1 MAEVAIGSTA
11 AREELTPA
19 ARKAI
24 AGAFFGLAV
33 DFYDI
38 YLPTVALTPAIIYF
52 QPKNLPASVVATLGF
67 IVFAVALIGRPLG
80 AFIFGHLGD
89 VIGRRRTTMIAV
101 AGFAIFTFLMA
112 LLPGYATWGYGAIAL
127 LIVLRLVGGIFMGGE
142 YTSANPLAMEA
153 CPKHLRGFVG
163 GLIQAAYPI
172 AYVAIALT
180 VTIMLGVVPAG
191 TVDSPYVQWG
201 WRIPFVI
208 GAVLGLAVLVFYAR
222 VEESRLW
229 ETQAQERVTAPLKDL
244 FTGQNVRNLAQVFL
258 MMSGPWFS
266 VQIVISATPGLLE
279 NYLKLPARGVI
290 NGLLVANIFLVAGYL
305 SAALLGQRFGRRL
318 MLIVSGVWTVV
329 LGTLFYYLMLANA
342 SSGGTLL
349 LTMVLYTIAL
359 CLAISPW
366 GIVTAYLNERFPTGV
381 RASGY
386 GIGYSL
392 AAIIPSFF
400 SFYLLGLARLMPY
413 VYTPLVL
420 IVLAGLLQ
428 IIGAWL
434 GPETR
439 HVDLAGAIPSGAR
452 GREPQPKTAPG
463 SVLGSMDSGG
473 KATEG

>member
-1 MAEVAIGSTA
+1 V
-11 AREELTPA
+11 PA
-19 ARKAI
+19 AA
-24 AGAFFGLAV
+24 
-33 DFYDI
+33 
-38 YLPTVALTPAIIYF
+38 
-52 QPKNLPASVVATLGF
+52 
-67 IVFAVALIGRPLG
+67 
-80 AFIFGHLGD
+80 
-89 VIGRRRTTMIAV
+89 
-101 AGFAIFTFLMA
+101 
-112 LLPGYATWGYGAIAL
+112 
-127 LIVLRLVGGIFMGGE
+127 
-142 YTSANPLAMEA
+142 
-153 CPKHLRGFVG
+153 
-163 GLIQAAYPI
+163 
-172 AYVAIALT
+172 
-180 VTIMLGVVPAG
+180 
-191 TVDSPYVQWG
+191 VDSPYVQWG

-208 GAVLGLAVLVFYAR
+208 GAILGLAVLIFYAR

-279 NYLKLPARGVI
+279 NYLKLPARGVT
-290 NGLLVANIFLVAGYL
+290 NGLLVSNIFLVAGYL
-305 SAALLGQRFGRRL
+305 SAAVLGQRFGRRL
-318 MLIVSGVWTVV
+318 ILIVSGVWTAV

-342 SSGGTLL
+342 ISGGTLL
-349 LTMVLYTIAL
+349 LTVVLYTVAL

-366 GIVTAYLNERFPTGV
+366 GIVTTYLNERFPTGV

-400 SFYLLGLARLMPY
+400 SFYLLGLAKLMPY

-439 HVDLAGAIPSGAR
+439 HVDLAGAIASATQER
-452 GREPQPKTAPG
+452 QPQPRAAPG
-463 SVLGSMDSGG
+463 SVPGSMGSGG
-473 KATEG
+473 NAMEG